1 MPAITQMTP
10 IPSPSRTAVAMAKK
24 NKRRNFGP
32 APCSSS
38 RSYRRIAMSPFPLS
52 SESRRQH
59 ALPALA
65 REDRIRER
73 GDKQNADGK
82 DADYDE
88 RLQSVDHVLILGD
101 PRRNG
106 GQKLEHEPL
115 KDHQARQGH

>member
-1 MPAITQMTP
+1 MPASTQMTP
-10 IPSPSRTAVAMAKK
+10 IPSPNRTAVARATR

-38 RSYRRIAMSPFPLS
+38 RSYRRIAMSPLFPLS

-65 REDRIRER
+65 REDGIRER
-73 GDKQNADGK
+73 GDKQDADGK
-82 DADYDE
+82 HADYNE
-88 RLQSVDHVLILGD
+88 RLQPVDHVLILGD

-106 GQKLEHEPL
+106 GQK
-115 KDHQARQGH
+115 